1 MYDPG
6 CPLQIYC
13 ALHHHL
19 LIQLAFN
26 NGLHESFQ

>member
-13 ALHHHL
+13 ALHHL
-19 LIQLAFN
+19 LIQLASN
-26 NGLHESFQ
+26 NGLYESFQ